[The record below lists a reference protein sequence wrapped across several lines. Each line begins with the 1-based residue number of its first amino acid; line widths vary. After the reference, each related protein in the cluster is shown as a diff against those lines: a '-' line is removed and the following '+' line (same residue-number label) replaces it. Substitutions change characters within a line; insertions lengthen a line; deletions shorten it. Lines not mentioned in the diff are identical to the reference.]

1 MIGSFYNRKAADL
14 QSRVKYAEG
23 QNDDEG
29 YDQSD
34 VAKAT
39 VYTRQDLILV
49 VSHLESLNLQLR
61 WVRILLVVLT
71 VTQLAN
77 YF

>member
-14 QSRVKYAEG
+14 LSRVKYAEG

-71 VTQLAN
+71 VAQLAN

>member
-14 QSRVKYAEG
+14 QSRVKYAES
-23 QNDDEG
+23 QQEEG
-29 YDQSD
+29 YDQYD
-34 VAKAT
+34 VSRAT

-71 VTQLAN
+71 VAQLAN

>member
-1 MIGSFYNRKAADL
+1 MRGSFYNRKAADL
-14 QSRVKYAEG
+14 LSRVKYEES
-23 QNDDEG
+23 QQEEG
-29 YDQSD
+29 YDQYD
-34 VAKAT
+34 VSRAT

-71 VTQLAN
+71 VAQLAN